1 MSAELVVMF
10 TKSIFAIVCCS
21 FLGCSL
27 PLTVDDDI
35 TGVSGGIV
43 PPATRTQRVMS
54 RFESNHRKEPEAS
67 QVEPNDSFAIDDAGL
82 SDQATAEAQ
91 NVQTPIF
98 SPLVP

>member
-1 MSAELVVMF
+1 MSAESVVMLNKF
-10 TKSIFAIVCCS
+10 IFSIVCCS

-43 PPATRTQRVMS
+43 PPATHTQRAMS
-54 RFESNHRKEPEAS
+54 RFESNHLKEPALS
-67 QVEPNDSFAIDDAGL
+67 QAGPNDSLAIDDGGL

-98 SPLVP
+98 SPLIP

>member
-1 MSAELVVMF
+1 MLN
-10 TKSIFAIVCCS
+10 KSIFAIVCCS

-43 PPATRTQRVMS
+43 PPATLTQRVMS
-54 RFESNHRKEPEAS
+54 RFESNDLKEPVAS

-91 NVQTPIF
+91 NVQTPIY
-98 SPLVP
+98 SPLLP

>member
-1 MSAELVVMF
+1 MF

-54 RFESNHRKEPEAS
+54 RFESNHQNEPELS
-67 QVEPNDSFAIDDAGL
+67 QADLSDSMAIDDDRVL
-82 SDQATAEAQ
+82 DHATADAQ
-91 NVQTPIF
+91 HMPTPTF
-98 SPLVP
+98 SPLIP